1 MRYEKRRQHL
11 SVILN
16 IPVKVSLKLISNI
29 KTTGISIRIVGL
41 ISKPEGKEMTFLCE

>member
-1 MRYEKRRQHL
+1 MRRQYL

-29 KTTGISIRIVGL
+29 ETISTGIRIVGL
-41 ISKPEGKEMTFLCE
+41 ISKPEGKEMTCL